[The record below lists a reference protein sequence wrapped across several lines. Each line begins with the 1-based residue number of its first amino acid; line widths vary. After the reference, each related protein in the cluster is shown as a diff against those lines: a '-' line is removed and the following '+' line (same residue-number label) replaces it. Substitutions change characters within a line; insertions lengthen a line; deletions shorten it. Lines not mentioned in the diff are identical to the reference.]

1 MGKSAPPTPDYR
13 GAAQETAEA
22 SKEVTNM
29 QTYANRPD
37 QVNPWGSTT
46 WTNEQV
52 RDPATGQMMT
62 KWNQNQEL
70 APDSKAALDSQLALT
85 RGKSDLAGGMMGR
98 VADEFGSQMDWDQF
112 GDLNRGV
119 QAEAIDMGDL
129 PAGAS
134 ALDYSGASAVGDS
147 QAQRDRAEQAIF
159 DRSSSRLN
167 DRFGGQQQ
175 AMEIKLANQGL
186 RPGDQAY
193 DAEMKNLGQERN
205 DAYSSA
211 MNDAITGG
219 GAEASRTFG
228 MDMSRR
234 GMMTGETG
242 AQADFANQAR
252 RQALGEQVSLKDRGF
267 DQGMQQVNYA
277 NSLRDQAIKEEMN
290 KRGTSLNEM
299 NALLTGQQ
307 VNRPQM
313 QNFSDA
319 TRAQGADYSG
329 AMQDTYRA
337 DLNAA
342 SARNAGIEN
351 AVGLGSDMMGMFSDR
366 RLKKNIQRIGEW
378 MGYPLYI
385 FEYLWGDWSVGVM
398 SDEINQD
405 AVFKHPSG
413 YDMVNY
419 GKVK

>member
-228 MDMSRR
+228 MDQSRR
-234 GMMTGETG
+234 GMMTGEQDRMAGFANDATRNQFG
-242 AQADFANQAR
+242 MDVAAGGQTFDESRQAGNFGNQAR
-252 RQALGEQVSLKDRGF
+252 QQALGEQMAVKDRAF
-267 DQGMQQVNYA
+267 DQGMQEVNYA
-277 NSLRDQAIKEEMN
+277 NALRDRGIAEEQAG
-290 KRGTSLNEM
+290 RTQSLNEM
-299 NALLTGQQ
+299 NAVLTGQQ
-307 VNRPQM
+307 VQAPQM
-313 QNFSDA
+313 ENFRDA
-319 TRAQGADYSG
+319 GRAQGADYSG
-329 AMQDTYRA
+329 AMRDTYAA
-337 DLNAA
+337 DLNRTNA
-342 SARNAGIEN
+342 SNMGMQGMMSGG
-351 AVGLGSDMMGMFSDR
+351 VGLATGGF
-366 RLKKNIQRIGEW
+366 
-378 MGYPLYI
+378 
-385 FEYLWGDWSVGVM
+385 F
-398 SDEINQD
+398 
-405 AVFKHPSG
+405 
-413 YDMVNY
+413 
-419 GKVK
+419 

>member
-85 RGKSDLAGGMMGR
+85 RGKSDLAGGMMGS
-98 VADEFGSQMDWDQF
+98 VGNEIGTAMDWDQF
-112 GDLNRGV
+112 GELNRGPS
-119 QAEAIDMGDL
+119 AEGIDMGDI
-129 PAGAS
+129 PAGQSSLNAQTYTPGQLQS
-134 ALDYSGASAVGDS
+134 ELDYSGAPEVGDAAS
-147 QAQRDRAEQAIF
+147 QRDRAEKAIF

-228 MDMSRR
+228 MDQSRR
-234 GMMTGETG
+234 GMMTGEQDRMAGFANDATRNQFG
-242 AQADFANQAR
+242 MDVAAGGQTFDESRQAGNFGNQAR
-252 RQALGEQVSLKDRGF
+252 QQALGEQMAVKDRAF
-267 DQGMQQVNYA
+267 DQGMQEVNYA
-277 NSLRDQAIKEEMN
+277 NALRDRGIAEEQAG
-290 KRGTSLNEM
+290 RTQSLNEM
-299 NALLTGQQ
+299 NAVLTGQQ
-307 VNRPQM
+307 VQAPQM
-313 QNFSDA
+313 ENFRDA
-319 TRAQGADYSG
+319 GRAQGADYSG
-329 AMQDTYRA
+329 AMRDTYAA
-337 DLNAA
+337 DLNRTNA
-342 SARNAGIEN
+342 SNMGMQGMMSGG
-351 AVGLGSDMMGMFSDR
+351 VGLATGGF
-366 RLKKNIQRIGEW
+366 
-378 MGYPLYI
+378 
-385 FEYLWGDWSVGVM
+385 F
-398 SDEINQD
+398 
-405 AVFKHPSG
+405 
-413 YDMVNY
+413 
-419 GKVK
+419 

>member
-13 GAAQETAEA
+13 GAAQETADA
-22 SKEVTNM
+22 SREVTNM

-37 QVNPWGSTT
+37 QVNPWGATT

-70 APDSKAALDSQLALT
+70 TADSQAALDSQLALT

-98 VADEFGSQMDWDQF
+98 VADEFGSQMDWNQF

-119 QAEAIDMGDL
+119 QSEAIDMGDL

-228 MDMSRR
+228 MDLSRR

-252 RQALGEQVSLKDRGF
+252 QQALGEQMAVKDRAF
-267 DQGMQQVNYA
+267 DQGMQEVNYA
-277 NSLRDQAIKEEMN
+277 NALRDKGIAEEQAS
-290 KRGTSLNEM
+290 RTQSLNEM
-299 NALLTGQQ
+299 NAVLTGQQ
-307 VNRPQM
+307 VQAPQM

-319 TRAQGADYSG
+319 TKAQSADYSG
-329 AMQDTYRA
+329 AMNDTYRA

-351 AVGLGSDMMGMFSDR
+351 AVGLGSNIMGMFSDR

-405 AVFKHPSG
+405 AVFKHTSG